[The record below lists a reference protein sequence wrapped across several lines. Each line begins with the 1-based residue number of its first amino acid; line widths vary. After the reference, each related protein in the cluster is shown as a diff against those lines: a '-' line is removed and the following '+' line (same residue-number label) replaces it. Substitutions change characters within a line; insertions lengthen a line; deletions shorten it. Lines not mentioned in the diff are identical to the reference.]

1 MIDVQ
6 HASKRYGKIE
16 AVKDI
21 SFQVEKGSLFA
32 FLGTNGAGKSTTIS
46 MLTTLVEPTSGV
58 IKING
63 MEVNSV
69 KAMHEVRKQIGIVY
83 QKSILDDALTVYENI
98 RYRAMLYDL
107 DKQTFEQNYA
117 FVKEKLH
124 LADIEHHKYGKLSGG
139 QRRRADI
146 ARALIHRPVILFLDE
161 PTTGLDPHTR
171 QFVWE
176 TIDNLRK
183 EVGMTIFLTTHYME
197 EAAVADK
204 IVIIKAGEIIAQGTP
219 QQLKAAFAKDTV
231 RLFAKEEQAMQ
242 LILQRLPAVQQ
253 KNALVAE
260 MYIDDTFAALQV
272 IELVKNELHSFEV
285 IKGSLDDV
293 FIQLNR

>member
-1 MIDVQ
+1 MIEVQ
-6 HASKRYGKIE
+6 HISKRYGQIE
-16 AVKDI
+16 AVKDV

-46 MLTTLVEPTSGV
+46 MLTTLDEPTSGV
-58 IKING
+58 IKIDG
-63 MEVNSV
+63 AEVNSAKV
-69 KAMHEVRKQIGIVY
+69 IHDVRKLIGIVY

-98 RYRAMLYDL
+98 RCRAMLYNL
-107 DKQTFEQNYA
+107 DKQTFEQNYS
-117 FVKEKLH
+117 FVKEKLQ
-124 LADIEHHKYGKLSGG
+124 LTDIEHHKYGKLSGG

-219 QQLKAAFAKDTV
+219 QQLKATFTKDTV
-231 RLFAKEEQAMQ
+231 RLFAKEEQAMKR
-242 LILQRLPAVQQ
+242 ILQRLPTVQQ

-260 MYIDDTFAALQV
+260 MYIDDTFEALQI
-272 IELVKNELHSFEV
+272 IELVKDELHSFEV

>member
-6 HASKRYGKIE
+6 HVSKRYGQIQ
-16 AVKDI
+16 AVKDV
-21 SFQVEKGSLFA
+21 SFHVEKGSLFA

-46 MLTTLVEPTSGV
+46 MLTTLDEPTSGV

-63 MEVNSV
+63 AEVNSV
-69 KAMHEVRKQIGIVY
+69 KVIHDVRKLIGIVY

-98 RYRAMLYDL
+98 RYRAMLYNL
-107 DKQTFEQNYA
+107 DKKTFVQNYS
-117 FVKEKLH
+117 FVKEKLQ

-197 EAAVADK
+197 EATVADK

-219 QQLKAAFAKDTV
+219 QQLKATFAKDTV
-231 RLFAKEEQAMQ
+231 RLFAKEEQAMKC
-242 LILQRLPAVQQ
+242 ILQQIPTAQQ

-260 MYIDDTFAALQV
+260 LQIDDTFEALQI
-272 IELVKNELHSFEV
+272 IESVKDQLHSFEV

-293 FIQLNR
+293 FIRLNR

>member
-6 HASKRYGKIE
+6 HVSKRYEQIE
-16 AVKDI
+16 AVKGI
-21 SFQVEKGSLFA
+21 SFHVEKGSLFA
-32 FLGTNGAGKSTTIS
+32 FLGANGAGKSTTTS
-46 MLTTLVEPTSGV
+46 MLTTLDEPTSGV

-63 MEVNSV
+63 VEVNSV
-69 KAMHEVRKQIGIVY
+69 KAIHDVRKLIGIVY

-107 DKQTFEQNYA
+107 DKKTFEQNYS
-117 FVKEKLH
+117 FVKEKLQ

-139 QRRRADI
+139 QRRRVDI
-146 ARALIHRPVILFLDE
+146 ARALIHRPVIIFLDE

-197 EAAVADK
+197 EATVADK

-219 QQLKAAFAKDTV
+219 QQLKASFAKDIV
-231 RLFAKEEQAMQ
+231 RLFAKEEQAMKQ
-242 LILQRLPAVQQ
+242 ILQRLPNIHQ
-253 KNALVAE
+253 KNTLMAE
-260 MYIDDTFAALQV
+260 MHIDDTFEALQI
-272 IELVKNELHSFEV
+272 IESVQDYLHSFEV

>member
-6 HASKRYGKIE
+6 HVSKRYGQIQ
-16 AVKDI
+16 AVKDV
-21 SFQVEKGSLFA
+21 SFHVEKGSLFA

-46 MLTTLVEPTSGV
+46 MLTTLDEPTSGV

-63 MEVNSV
+63 AEVNSV
-69 KAMHEVRKQIGIVY
+69 KVIHDVRKLIGIVY

-98 RYRAMLYDL
+98 RYRAMLYNL
-107 DKQTFEQNYA
+107 DKKTFVQNYS
-117 FVKEKLH
+117 FVKEKLQ

-197 EAAVADK
+197 EATVADK

-219 QQLKAAFAKDTV
+219 QQLKATFAKDTV

>member
-1 MIDVQ
+1 MIEVQ
-6 HASKRYGKIE
+6 HISKRYGQIE
-16 AVKDI
+16 AVKDV

-46 MLTTLVEPTSGV
+46 MLTTLDEPTSGV
-58 IKING
+58 IKIDG
-63 MEVNSV
+63 AEVNSAKV
-69 KAMHEVRKQIGIVY
+69 IHDVRKLIGIVY

-98 RYRAMLYDL
+98 RCRAMLYNL
-107 DKQTFEQNYA
+107 DKQTFEQNYS
-117 FVKEKLH
+117 FVKEKLQ

-146 ARALIHRPVILFLDE
+146 ARALIHRPIILFLDE

-219 QQLKAAFAKDTV
+219 QQLKATFAKDTV
-231 RLFAKEEQAMQ
+231 RLFAKEEEAMKH
-242 LILQRLPAVQQ
+242 ILQRLPTVQQ
-253 KNALVAE
+253 KSTLIAE
-260 MYIDDTFAALQV
+260 IHIDDTFEALQI
-272 IELVKNELHSFEV
+272 IELVKDELHSFEV

>member
-1 MIDVQ
+1 MIEVQ
-6 HASKRYGKIE
+6 HISKRYGQIE
-16 AVKDI
+16 AVKDV

-46 MLTTLVEPTSGV
+46 MLTTLDEPTSGV
-58 IKING
+58 IKIDG
-63 MEVNSV
+63 AEVNSAKV
-69 KAMHEVRKQIGIVY
+69 IHDVRKLIGIVY

-98 RYRAMLYDL
+98 RCRAMLYNL
-107 DKQTFEQNYA
+107 DKQTFEQNYS
-117 FVKEKLH
+117 FVKEKLQ

-219 QQLKAAFAKDTV
+219 QQLKATFTKDTV
-231 RLFAKEEQAMQ
+231 RLFAKEEQAMKR
-242 LILQRLPAVQQ
+242 ILQRLPTVQQ

-260 MYIDDTFAALQV
+260 MYIDDTFEALQI
-272 IELVKNELHSFEV
+272 IELVKDELHSFEV